1 MTSWVRVKLAM
12 LIVLATAGASCAS
25 PQAAGSAPAPNAAP
39 AANAAAPAT
48 GSAGGSATDYRLGVA
63 DKVRVLVFNE
73 PTLSGEFTV
82 NASGAIS
89 TPLIG
94 EVAALGR
101 TTTELQTDIEQ
112 KLRAGYLRDPHVSID
127 VLTFR
132 PYYILGEVNSPG
144 EYPFA
149 TGLTVLN
156 AVATAKGFTY
166 RADKR
171 RVHIKHLNGGPE
183 ETLPLSASV
192 PVMPGDTVRIGERYF

>member
-1 MTSWVRVKLAM
+1 MTSWVRLKLA
-12 LIVLATAGASCAS
+12 LTIVLASAGASCAS
-25 PQAAGSAPAPNAAP
+25 AQSAGPPPSAAASVAGTAAG
-39 AANAAAPAT
+39 
-48 GSAGGSATDYRLGVA
+48 AGVSATDYRLGVA

-183 ETLPLSASV
+183 QTLPLSASV